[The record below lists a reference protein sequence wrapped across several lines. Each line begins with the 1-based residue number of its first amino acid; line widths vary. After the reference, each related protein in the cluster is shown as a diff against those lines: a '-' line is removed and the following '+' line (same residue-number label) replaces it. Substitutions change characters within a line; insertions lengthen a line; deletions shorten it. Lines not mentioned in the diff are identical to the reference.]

1 VSILLPAFLL
11 LGLAAAEEPWLP
23 ADDQRYEQSVPGEVA
38 SDPWWRSLDDPD
50 LERLVELGLRQNH
63 DLASAEAAVRSA
75 RAMAAQAGAALA
87 PLASVDLASSTS
99 PTDSMGFQFG
109 GGSLGGMMGDDA
121 PETYTSASAMVKASW
136 QPDIWGGQIL
146 SWRAGRFD
154 LEATRGDRDAAALAV
169 STAIASTWYDLVAT
183 QAQLRILED
192 QRRAVAELLEGTEAR
207 WNQGDASG
215 LDVLQQRQQLAAT
228 EAQLPAIR
236 AARTQLERA
245 LLMLLAQPDPA
256 ELPGLPSALPE
267 VPSTPPTGVPADLL
281 ENRPDLRAAMARYE
295 SSEARARAALRSFLP
310 KVGLAAQAGRQYFV
324 TDETKEIDTWT
335 VSGSVSVPL
344 WQARGAHTG
353 LQTSRAA
360 SDAAAHALSSAA
372 LGAVMEVEA
381 ALAVEAELRAQV
393 EATGRQVEAAALA
406 FEQSREHYLKGVAT
420 YPQVLVAQQAD
431 LQARVSLL
439 SAQRSLLDARI
450 SLHEALGGR
459 WTAREVTP

>member
-1 VSILLPAFLL
+1 MSALPLLLL
-11 LGLAAAEEPWLP
+11 LGLATAQEPWLP
-23 ADDQRYEQSVPGEVA
+23 DGDQRYERSVPGEVS
-38 SDPWWRSLDDPD
+38 SDPWWNSLDDPA

-75 RAMAAQAGAALA
+75 RALAAQAGAALA
-87 PLASVDLASSTS
+87 PLASFDLASSTS
-99 PTDSMGFQFG
+99 PTDSLGFQFG
-109 GGSLGGMMGDDA
+109 GGSLGGAMGADA
-121 PETYTSASAMVKASW
+121 PETYTSASAMLKASW
-136 QPDIWGGQIL
+136 KPDIWGGQIL

-154 LEATRGDRDAAALAV
+154 LEATRGDRDAAALAIGI
-169 STAIASTWYDLVAT
+169 AIASTWYDLVAT
-183 QAQLRILED
+183 QSQLRILDE
-192 QRRAVAELLEGTEAR
+192 QRRAVAELLELTEAR
-207 WNQGDASG
+207 WSQGELGG

-228 EAQLPAIR
+228 EAQIPAIR

-245 LLMLLAQPDPA
+245 LMVLLAQPDPA
-256 ELPGLPSALPE
+256 ELPSLPAALPA
-267 VPSTPPTGVPADLL
+267 VPPTPPTGMPADLL

-295 SSEARARAALRSFLP
+295 SSEAKARAALRSFLP
-310 KVGLAAQAGRQYFV
+310 SVGISAQAGRQYFV

-393 EATGRQVEAAALA
+393 EAAGRQVEAASLA
-406 FEQSREHYLKGVAT
+406 FAQSREHYLEGVAS
-420 YPQVLVAQQAD
+420 YPQVLAAQQGD
-431 LQARVSLL
+431 LQAHLSLL

-450 SLHEALGGR
+450 ALHEALGGR
-459 WTAREVTP
+459 WTTREVIP